1 MSKEQKKSN
10 TGLITGL
17 IVGGA
22 VTGVA
27 GMLLSSKENRNKTKK
42 FGQKAGNAGLKF
54 IQKLLQKT
62 KRGDS

>member
-1 MSKEQKKSN
+1 MSKKPRKSS

-27 GMLLSSKENRNKTKK
+27 GMLLSSKENREKTKK
-42 FGQKAGNAGLKF
+42 IGKQAGNAGLKMIKDIF
-54 IQKLLQKT
+54 EKAK
-62 KRGDS
+62 KKK